1 MEDVLDLIER
11 DPGLFAI
18 NAHVEQKKL
27 NIHSEDDLRG
37 PRSHG

>member
-1 MEDVLDLIER
+1 MEDVLDLIEK

-27 NIHSEDDLRG
+27 ICYSEDNPRG